1 MSSKHYISKIKFKKI
16 MKEQLKYNKS
26 VLIWTFAWLISFAI
40 LVLGPKQ
47 LWEDT
52 SITIIA
58 ALINFIFIIAM
69 LFANK
74 NLFDSFDEF
83 QKTVQLNSIA
93 LSLFLT
99 VFIGLLFTGLYESG
113 LLKLEPRVHHLV
125 VFASLTYIFSSIF
138 ISKKYE

>member
-1 MSSKHYISKIKFKKI
+1 
-16 MKEQLKYNKS
+16 MKGQLKYSKR
-26 VLIWTFAWLISFAI
+26 VLIWTFTWLISFAI
-40 LVLGPKQ
+40 LVLGPNQ

-74 NLFDSFDEF
+74 NLFDSYDEF

>member
-1 MSSKHYISKIKFKKI
+1 

-26 VLIWTFAWLISFAI
+26 VLIWTFTWLISFAI

-47 LWEDT
+47 LWEDS

-58 ALINFIFIIAM
+58 ALINFIFIMAM

-74 NLFDSFDEF
+74 SLFDSYDEF

-99 VFIGLLFTGLYESG
+99 IFIGLLFTGLYESG
-113 LLKLEPRVHHLV
+113 LLKLEPRIHHLV
-125 VFASLTYIFSSIF
+125 VFASLTYIFSTIF

>member
-1 MSSKHYISKIKFKKI
+1 
-16 MKEQLKYNKS
+16 MKGQLKYSKR
-26 VLIWTFAWLISFAI
+26 VLIWTFTWLISFAI
-40 LVLGPKQ
+40 LVLGPNQ

-74 NLFDSFDEF
+74 NLFDNYDEF

>member
-1 MSSKHYISKIKFKKI
+1 
-16 MKEQLKYNKS
+16 MKGQLKYSKR
-26 VLIWTFAWLISFAI
+26 VLIWTFTWLISFAI
-40 LVLGPKQ
+40 LVLGPNQ

-58 ALINFIFIIAM
+58 ALINFILIMAM

-74 NLFDSFDEF
+74 NLFDSYDEF